1 MKKVGIHA
9 ASFYLPSIYV
19 DIKDLAFKRDIEY
32 DKLSKGLGLNKMSFP
47 DCDEDSASFAA
58 NALIKLIESN
68 NLDPKEIGR
77 IYLGTESALDSS
89 KPTISYALEIVEEI
103 LENRL

>member
-32 DKLSKGLGLNKMSFP
+32 DKLSKGLVLNKMSFP

-68 NLDPKEIGR
+68 KFNL
-77 IYLGTESALDSS
+77 LG
-89 KPTISYALEIVEEI
+89 
-103 LENRL
+103 